1 MSKPMGRPKV
11 IEGDVVLLQV
21 KVPWEEAAELNAV
34 ADAAG
39 VSRAALVRTLLSYG
53 LRAYTNVWTETA
65 ATPSTGRKQP

>member
-34 ADAAG
+34 AEAAG
-39 VSRAALVRTLLSYG
+39 VSRASLVRSLLSYG
-53 LRAYTNVWTETA
+53 LRAYTKAWTETD
-65 ATPSTGRKQP
+65 ATPSTRKQP

>member
-1 MSKPMGRPKV
+1 MSNPMGRPKV

-39 VSRAALVRTLLSYG
+39 VSKAALVRMLLSYG
-53 LRAYTNVWTETA
+53 LRAYTNAWTATA
-65 ATPSTGRKQP
+65 PTPTTGRREP